1 MRLLVTGGLG
11 FIGSHFVRHALTRS
25 DVTSVAV
32 LDSMTYAADLSRLDG
47 LDGDFELIVG
57 SIADPELVD
66 RAVSRVDVVVNFA
79 AESHN
84 DNSLKGPRVFYDT
97 NVTGLLVL
105 ADACVR
111 NEVRLHHVSTDE
123 VFGDMPFESSEK
135 FTRLSRLNPSSPY
148 SASKAAGDLALHA
161 WARSFGLA
169 YTISNCSNN
178 FGSGQHAEKLIPTIF
193 RHLSQGKPAPIY
205 GSGKNIRDWIHVS
218 DHVTGIFAAITTGK
232 LGETY
237 LLGASDE
244 VANIDLALKIGD
256 FFGLGPSD
264 SVSFVTDR
272 PGHDRRYAIDWEHSR
287 SELGWKPTH
296 PKLLESIPELAQHYS
311 AN

>member
-11 FIGSHFVRHALTRS
+11 FIGSHFVRYALTRS

-32 LDSMTYAADLSRLDG
+32 LDSMTYAADLSRLEG

-57 SIADPELVD
+57 SIADPEVVD
-66 RAVSRVDVVVNFA
+66 RAVSRVDAVVNFA

-205 GSGKNIRDWIHVS
+205 GSGTNIRDWIHVS

-272 PGHDRRYAIDWEHSR
+272 PGHDRRYAIDWEHSG

-296 PKLLESIPELAQHYS
+296 PKLLESIPELARYYS